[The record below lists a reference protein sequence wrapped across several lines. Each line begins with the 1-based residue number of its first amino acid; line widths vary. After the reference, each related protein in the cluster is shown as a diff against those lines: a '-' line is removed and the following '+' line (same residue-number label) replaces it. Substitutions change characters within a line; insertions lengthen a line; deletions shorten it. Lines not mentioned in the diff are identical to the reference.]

1 MIKTVTENMEKLRAH
16 SPRLNA
22 VAVAG
27 LFLLASLGII
37 IANFTLPVPASFLIV
52 FEIAVLWAIYSL
64 LVLGLNL
71 EFGFTG
77 LINFGH
83 LVFYL
88 IGGYTFAMISGQP
101 STGVGLGYHWLIGIV
116 LAITVAGAFGALIG
130 VITLRLR
137 GDFLAIVTLAALEV
151 MLDLVN
157 SFSEITGG
165 SSGLFNL
172 PSLEPLVTDVPTNLV
187 MTFLLFMGI
196 VLLSYKLVEHLTNA
210 PYGRVLRAIRSDEI
224 VARTLGKNTVKYK
237 LQVFVIGSMIAGLAG
252 VLIIASNG
260 SVSPDY
266 FSLDETIIVWIGMF
280 IGGIANNKGVIGGV
294 AIILM
299 IQLGTRYLNETIS
312 SLPFFSFGPFRMMLI
327 GFILVFIIRYRP
339 GGLWGKMEEIGE

>member
-1 MIKTVTENMEKLRAH
+1 MIKVVTENIEKLRSH
-16 SPRLNA
+16 SPQLDA
-22 VAVAG
+22 IPVAG
-27 LFLLASLGII
+27 VFLLASLGII
-37 IANFTLPVPASFLIV
+37 VANYTLPVPSDFLIV
-52 FEIAVLWAIYSL
+52 FEIAILWTIYSL
-64 LVLGLNL
+64 LVLGLNI
-71 EFGFTG
+71 EFGFAG

-88 IGGYTFAMISGQP
+88 VGGYTFALISGQP

-116 LAITVAGAFGALIG
+116 LAVTVAGAFGALIG
-130 VITLRLR
+130 AITLRLR

-157 SFSEITGG
+157 SFSDITGG
-165 SSGLFNL
+165 SSGLYNL
-172 PSLEPLVTDVPTNLV
+172 PSLDSLVTDVATNMV
-187 MTFLLFMGI
+187 MTFLLFTGI
-196 VLLSYKLVEHLTNA
+196 VLLTYKLVEHLTSA

-237 LQVFVIGSMIAGLAG
+237 LQTFIIGSMIAGLAG
-252 VLIIASNG
+252 VLIISSNG

-280 IGGIANNKGVIGGV
+280 IGGVANNRGVMGGV

-312 SLPFFSFGPFRMMLI
+312 SLPYFSFGPFRMMLI
-327 GFILVFIIRYRP
+327 GFILVLIVRYQP
-339 GGLWGKMEEIGE
+339 GGLWGKTEEMGV